1 MNKYLRAITGAVCAA
16 SVLFTGVTVF
26 AGDERKTPS
35 GVAYEDIGTAIDIW
49 ANENPDGYVSFVTA
63 AFNKD
68 ELLYEGAYGQVD
80 RENNITAT
88 TESVYEWGSISKL
101 TVWVSVMQLYE
112 QGKIDLNAD
121 VRTYLPEGFFKNLK
135 YDDPITMLHL
145 MNHTAGWGE
154 GTWNVQVDKTEDI
167 MSLGDALRYS
177 EPPQIYR
184 PGEVCSYSNWGAA
197 LAGYIVE
204 CITGQS
210 YADYARENIFEPL
223 GMEHTSILPDHSD
236 NAWVQQ
242 KRMELVSYNF
252 DGSTW
257 NANGSELLFITLY
270 PAGAVTGTIG
280 DLAKFAQSFV
290 REDHPLFEKQETLDL
305 MFEPSSYLGDTDIPN
320 CCHGLWLTTHE
331 NVTMIGHEGG
341 TNCCSSNLAFDP
353 ETGFGYVF
361 MTSSGGKA
369 GIDTTL
375 CGEITTPD
383 MSKYAGTVTNPGE
396 FAGVYAGCRSI
407 RRGFFKIYGMLSIL
421 PASYTGDNTY
431 DVAGVATIHQL
442 NDNVCTLEQTGTYPA
457 YVYTTSDGTKIL
469 TLGSQSFALDNTIVP
484 SLTLLVIYIGMC
496 LVGVLMLI
504 FKLIGLIS
512 RKLEHYQGLLLI
524 TITQI
529 IRPAVII
536 PLILLLASYSHYYG
550 ITQTQGYI
558 VFGTE
563 AICLAVF
570 CATLVSSAIG
580 VFSKSEDAGPKWKY
594 IMSILGNGVSIA
606 MMLLLELVN
615 IWGI

>member
-1 MNKYLRAITGAVCAA
+1 MNKYVRTIAGAVCAT

-26 AGDERKTPS
+26 GADDRKTPS
-35 GVAYEDIGTAIDIW
+35 GVAYENIGTAIDNW

-68 ELLYEGAYGQVD
+68 ELLYEGAYGLVD
-80 RENNITAT
+80 RENNIAAT

-112 QGKIDLNAD
+112 QGRIDLEAD
-121 VRTYLPEGFFKNLK
+121 VRTYLPEGFFQNLK
-135 YDDPITMLHL
+135 YDDPITMLNL
-145 MNHTAGWGE
+145 MNHNAGWGE
-154 GTWNVQVDKTEDI
+154 GTWNLQVDRSEDI
-167 MSLGDALRYS
+167 VSLGDALRAT

-197 LAGYIVE
+197 LAGYVVE

-210 YADYARENIFEPL
+210 FSDYVHQNIFEPL
-223 GMEHTSILPDHSD
+223 NMEHTSILPDHSD

-242 KRMELVSYNF
+242 KRMELISYNF
-252 DGSTW
+252 DGSDW
-257 NANGSELLFITLY
+257 NANGSELLFITIY
-270 PAGAVTGTIG
+270 PAGAATGTIG

-305 MFEPSSYLGDTDIPN
+305 MLTPSSYLGDTDIPN
-320 CCHGLWLTTHE
+320 CCHGLWLTFHD
-331 NVTMIGHEGG
+331 NATMIGHEGG
-341 TNCCSSNLAFDP
+341 TNCCSSNLVFDT

-369 GIDTTL
+369 GIDTAL
-375 CGEITTPD
+375 CGEISLPD
-383 MSKYAGTVTNPGE
+383 MSRYEGTVSNPGS
-396 FAGVYAGCRSI
+396 FTGVYAGCRSV
-407 RRGFFKIYGMLSIL
+407 RRGFFKIYGMLSML

-431 DVAGVATIHQL
+431 DVAGVATIRQL
-442 NDNVCTLEQTGTYPA
+442 NDNVCTLEQSSIYPA
-457 YVYTTSDGTKIL
+457 YVYTTSDGTRIL
-469 TLGSQSFALDNTIVP
+469 TLGFQSFALDNTIVP
-484 SLTLLVIYIGMC
+484 SLVLLVIYIGMC
-496 LVGVLMLI
+496 LVGIFMLLS
-504 FKLIGLIS
+504 KLIGLIS
-512 RKLEHYQGLLLI
+512 KKLDSYKGLVLI

-529 IRPAVII
+529 IRPAVLI
-536 PLILLLASYSHYYG
+536 PIVPLLASYSHFYG

-558 VFGTE
+558 VFGVE
-563 AICLAVF
+563 AACFAVF
-570 CATLVSSAIG
+570 CATLISSVIG
-580 VFSKSEDAGPKWKY
+580 IFSKSDEAGPKWKY

-606 MMLLLELVN
+606 MMLLLELLN